1 MDSAKTKRTFFFS
14 FSISLFCPYV
24 DKSFIVL
31 QIKSKFD
38 YQTVAVVKI
47 LINIVNILVVRD
59 MHVERKD
66 VVAGICYYVHVR
78 SCCTAMGHNLLPVL
92 KACKQHLPADTLIKV
107 DPVHSSI
114 LDRRQN
120 IIRKLVLFA
129 ILISLCEKM

>member
-1 MDSAKTKRTFFFS
+1 M
-14 FSISLFCPYV
+14 
-24 DKSFIVL
+24 L
-31 QIKSKFD
+31 QIKSKFGF
-38 YQTVAVVKI
+38 QTVPVVKI
-47 LINIVNILVVRD
+47 LLNIVNISVIRD

-66 VVAGICYYVHVR
+66 VVAGTYMFMYVLAR
-78 SCCTAMGHNLLPVL
+78 SGGTAMGHNLLPVL

-120 IIRKLVLFA
+120 IVRKLVLFA